1 MNKSYKLIDKRNI
14 PELHGDVSFLKHIKT
29 GAELLLLDNKN
40 HNKTFA
46 IGFKTPPEDSTGV
59 AHIVEHSTL
68 SGSRK
73 YKTKE
78 PFMDMVAS
86 SVQTFLNAMTYPDKT
101 LYPISSRNDKDFRQL
116 MDVYLDAVF
125 YPEMRENKKI
135 FYQEGWHPEIEE
147 DRLIANGVVFN
158 EMKGVYSD
166 PANRVSDMVREKL
179 HPSGT
184 YSHDSGGNPDN
195 IPDLTFENFLNFHK
209 RYYHPSNSYI
219 FLAGDMDFEE
229 RLAYLDEAYLS
240 AFDAVDPQSDIVGHS
255 MYDSPKEFSGTY
267 DLSED
272 EDPDGKSYFALSFFS
287 KTDPTP
293 EDLLLRSFFQ
303 ELLVESE
310 NGLIKKRLR
319 DAAIGEDVYS
329 ELSTSNTLDFTIY
342 CYHAKTE
349 RYDDFK
355 RIVMETLEDVAN
367 KGIDEDVLQATL
379 EKFEFTVRRGGGAHA
394 DLIQYIGAL
403 NTWLYGQ
410 NPLDGMELSPKL
422 DALREKIGTDFFQ
435 KAVKEYF
442 LDVPHRVAMRIDP
455 EIGKEKRIEEKRR
468 EKQRAAYAALSAS
481 EREEIMALSQ
491 DLKAYQEAPD
501 SEEAKATIPKLE
513 LSDLSKKITSIPRKV
528 TTLSDITVTTN
539 PLNTNG
545 ILYTN
550 WAFNMKHLNLD
561 ELAYASILSDVLGK
575 IATEHYSEAELETE
589 TFLSGGGFTF
599 DTPVEQMNDGYV
611 PYFFISTGA
620 LPRQQARGYAVLEEM
635 LSKSKL
641 HNEARI
647 KTILE
652 TMKADMAASFL
663 QSGHSIVSNRVRVR
677 YSEAAYVDDA
687 LNGLDF
693 YFFVC
698 DLIEKGDYLAVA
710 HKLEAVAKKIF
721 TASRLTANLIA
732 DEEDI
737 LMAEA
742 ALADHLLHFKQ
753 DSYDDAV
760 ISFEPKDINEAF
772 TLNSMVNYVSKG
784 GNLKDTGY
792 AYDGKLVVLANVL
805 SNLFLHKEIR
815 AKGGAYGAGIRI
827 TRFGDVATYS
837 YRDPQVEKTVNVY
850 DHMGD
855 FLESI
860 SMSDRDL
867 TDMIIGVMNVF
878 DPHLAPSAYG
888 ILDFK
893 RFLNGTTA
901 EDLETRKA
909 EAMATTVDDLRSF
922 SDLIRKIMAQDH
934 IVAIGD
940 GERLKATKL
949 FDVYRS
955 LKQ

>member
-1 MNKSYKLIDKRNI
+1 MNRHYKLIDKRNI
-14 PELHGDVSFLKHIKT
+14 SELHGEVSFLKHIKT
-29 GAELLLLDNKN
+29 GAEILLLDNNN

-59 AHIVEHSTL
+59 AHIVEHCTL

-125 YPEMRENKKI
+125 YPEMRENEKI
-135 FYQEGWHPEIEE
+135 FYQEGWHPEIED

-184 YSHDSGGNPDN
+184 YSHDSGGNPDH
-195 IPDLTFENFLNFHK
+195 IPDLTFDDFLNFHR

-240 AFDAVDPQSDIVGHS
+240 EFDAINPKSEIVGHS
-255 MYDSPKEFSGTY
+255 MYDSPKEFTGTY

-272 EDPDGKSYFALSFFS
+272 EDPEGKSYFALSFSS
-287 KTDPTP
+287 KVDPTP

-319 DAAIGEDVYS
+319 DAGIGEDVYS
-329 ELSTSNTLDFTIY
+329 ELSASNTWDFTIY
-342 CYHAKTE
+342 CYHAKKE
-349 RYDDFK
+349 RYEDFR
-355 RIVMETLEDVAN
+355 RIVMETLEDVAEN
-367 KGIDEDVLQATL
+367 GVDEEVLKATL

-394 DLIQYIGAL
+394 DLLQYIGAL

-410 NPLDGMELSPKL
+410 NPLDGLELSPKL
-422 DALREKIGTDFFQ
+422 EALREKIGTDYFQ
-435 KAVKEYF
+435 KAVREFF
-442 LDVPHRVAMRIDP
+442 LDVPHRIVMRIDP
-455 EIGKEKRIEEKRR
+455 EIGKEKRLEEKRR
-468 EKQRAAYAALSAS
+468 EKQKEAYTALSDS
-481 EREEIMALSQ
+481 EREEIISLTR
-491 DLKAYQEAPD
+491 DLNDYQEAPD

-513 LSDLSKKITSIPRKV
+513 LSDLSKKITDIPRNV
-528 TTLSDITVTTN
+528 TELSGITLTTN

-545 ILYTN
+545 IIYTN
-550 WAFNMKHLNLD
+550 WAFNMKHLNLE
-561 ELAYASILSDVLGK
+561 ELAYASVLSDVLGK
-575 IATEHYSEAELETE
+575 IATEHYTEAELETE

-599 DTPVEQMNDGYV
+599 DTPLEQMDEGYA

-635 LSKSKL
+635 LSKSQL
-641 HNEARI
+641 HDEGRL

-652 TMKADMAASFL
+652 TMKADMASSFL
-663 QSGHSIVSNRVRVR
+663 QSGHSIVSNRVRVH
-677 YSEAAYVDDA
+677 YSEAAYVDDRM
-687 LNGLDF
+687 NGLDF

-698 DLIEKGDYLAVA
+698 DLIKKGDYRSVA
-710 HKLEAVAKKIF
+710 DQLEKVAKKIF

-732 DEEDI
+732 DDEEI
-737 LMAEA
+737 PMAEA
-742 ALADHLLHFKQ
+742 ALADHLHHF
-753 DSYDDAV
+753 DRTVYDNASIDYKA
-760 ISFEPKDINEAF
+760 DHQNEAF

-784 GNLKDTGY
+784 GSLQEADYEYN
-792 AYDGKLVVLANVL
+792 GKLVVLANVL

-837 YRDPQVEKTVNVY
+837 YRDPQVEKTIDVY
-850 DHMGD
+850 DRMAD
-855 FLESI
+855 FLKDLTLSE
-860 SMSDRDL
+860 RDL
-867 TDMIIGVMNVF
+867 TDMIIGVMNAF

-888 ILDFK
+888 VLDFK

-901 EDLETRKA
+901 ESIEKKKA

-922 SDLIRKIMAQDH
+922 SDLIKKIMEQNH
-934 IVAIGD
+934 LVAIGD
-940 GERLKATKL
+940 GERLKSGEL

>member
-1 MNKSYKLIDKRNI
+1 MNRHYKLIDKRNI
-14 PELHGDVSFLKHIKT
+14 SELHGEVSFLKHIKT
-29 GAELLLLDNKN
+29 GAEILLLDNKN

-59 AHIVEHSTL
+59 AHIVEHCTL

-125 YPEMRENKKI
+125 YPEMRENEKI
-135 FYQEGWHPEIEE
+135 FYQEGWHPEIED

-184 YSHDSGGNPDN
+184 YSHDSGGNPDH
-195 IPDLTFENFLNFHK
+195 IPDLTFDDFLNFHS

-240 AFDAVDPQSDIVGHS
+240 EFDAINLKSEIVEHS
-255 MYDSPKEFSGTY
+255 MYDSPKEFTGTY

-272 EDPDGKSYFALSFFS
+272 EDPEGKSYFALSFSS
-287 KTDPTP
+287 KVDPTP

-319 DAAIGEDVYS
+319 DAGIGEDVYS
-329 ELSTSNTLDFTIY
+329 ELSASNTWDFTIY
-342 CYHAKTE
+342 CYHAKRE
-349 RYDDFK
+349 RYEDFR
-355 RIVMETLEDVAN
+355 RIVMETLEDVAEN
-367 KGIDEDVLQATL
+367 GVDEEVLKATL

-394 DLIQYIGAL
+394 DLLQYIGAL

-410 NPLDGMELSPKL
+410 NPLDGLELSPKL
-422 DALREKIGTDFFQ
+422 EALREKIGTDYFQ
-435 KAVKEYF
+435 KAVREFF
-442 LDVPHRVAMRIDP
+442 LDVPHRIAMRIDP
-455 EIGKEKRIEEKRR
+455 EIGKEKRLEEKRR
-468 EKQRAAYAALSAS
+468 EKQKEAYTALSDS
-481 EREEIMALSQ
+481 ERKEIISLTR
-491 DLKAYQEAPD
+491 DLNEYQEAPD

-513 LSDLSKKITSIPRKV
+513 LSDLSKKITDIPRNV
-528 TTLSDITVTTN
+528 TELSGITLTTN

-545 ILYTN
+545 IIYTN
-550 WAFNMKHLNLD
+550 WAFDMKHLNLE
-561 ELAYASILSDVLGK
+561 ELAYASVLSDVLGK
-575 IATEHYSEAELETE
+575 IATEHYTEAELETE

-599 DTPVEQMNDGYV
+599 DTPLEQMDEGYV

-635 LSKSKL
+635 LSKSQL
-641 HNEARI
+641 HDEGRL

-652 TMKADMAASFL
+652 TMKADMASSFL
-663 QSGHSIVSNRVRVR
+663 QSGHSIVSNRVRVH
-677 YSEAAYVDDA
+677 YSEAAYVDDRM
-687 LNGLDF
+687 NGLDF

-698 DLIEKGDYLAVA
+698 DLIKKGDYRSIADQ
-710 HKLEAVAKKIF
+710 LEKVAKKIF
-721 TASRLTANLIA
+721 TASRLTVNLIA
-732 DEEDI
+732 DEEEI
-737 LMAEA
+737 SMAEA
-742 ALADHLLHFKQ
+742 ALADHLHHF
-753 DSYDDAV
+753 DGAVYDNASIDYKA
-760 ISFEPKDINEAF
+760 DHQNEAF

-784 GNLKDTGY
+784 GSLQEADYEYN
-792 AYDGKLVVLANVL
+792 GKLVVLANVL

-837 YRDPQVEKTVNVY
+837 YRDPQVEKTIDVY
-850 DHMGD
+850 DRMAD
-855 FLESI
+855 FLKDLTLSE
-860 SMSDRDL
+860 RDL
-867 TDMIIGVMNVF
+867 TDMIIGVMNAF

-888 ILDFK
+888 VLDFK

-901 EDLETRKA
+901 ESIEKKKA
-909 EAMATTVDDLRSF
+909 EAMATTVEDLRGF
-922 SDLIRKIMAQDH
+922 SDLIKKIMEQNH
-934 IVAIGD
+934 LVAIGD
-940 GERLKATKL
+940 GERLKSGEL

>member
-1 MNKSYKLIDKRNI
+1 MNKNYKLIDKRNI
-14 PELHGDVSFLKHIKT
+14 PELHGEVSFLKHIKT

-59 AHIVEHSTL
+59 AHIVEHCTL

-125 YPEMRENKKI
+125 YPEMRENEKI
-135 FYQEGWHPEIEE
+135 FYQEGWHSEIEE
-147 DRLIANGVVFN
+147 DRLVANGVVYN

-184 YSHDSGGNPDN
+184 YSHDSGGNPDY
-195 IPDLTFENFLNFHK
+195 IPDLTFYDFLDFHS

-240 AFDAVDPQSDIVGHS
+240 AFDAIDPESEIAGHS
-255 MYDSPKEFSGTY
+255 MYDSPKEFTGTY

-272 EDPDGKSYFALSFFS
+272 EDPEGKSYFALSFSS
-287 KTDPTP
+287 KVDPTP

-319 DAAIGEDVYS
+319 DAGIGEDVYS
-329 ELSTSNTLDFTIY
+329 ELSASNTWDFTIY
-342 CYHAKTE
+342 CYHAKKE
-349 RYDDFK
+349 RYEDFR
-355 RIVMETLEDVAN
+355 RIVMETLEDVAKN
-367 KGIDEDVLQATL
+367 GIDEEVLKATL

-410 NPLDGMELSPKL
+410 NPLDGLELSPKL
-422 DALREKIGTDFFQ
+422 EALREKIGTDFFQ
-435 KAVKEYF
+435 EAIKEFF

-455 EIGKEKRIEEKRR
+455 EIGKEKRLEEKRR
-468 EKQRAAYAALSAS
+468 EKQKAAYAALSDS
-481 EREEIMALSQ
+481 EREEIEALAQ

-501 SEEAKATIPKLE
+501 SKEAKATIPKLE
-513 LSDLSKKITSIPRKV
+513 LSDLSKKITSIPRNV
-528 TTLSDITVTTN
+528 TELSGITLTTN

-545 ILYTN
+545 IIYTN
-550 WAFNMKHLNLD
+550 WAFDMKHLDLE

-575 IATEHYSEAELETE
+575 ISTEHYTESELETE

-599 DTPVEQMNDGYV
+599 DTPVEQMEEGYV

-641 HNEARI
+641 HDKGRL

-652 TMKADMAASFL
+652 TMKADMASSFL
-663 QSGHSIVSNRVRVR
+663 QSGHSIVSNRVRVH
-677 YSEAAYVDDA
+677 YSEAAFVDDA

-698 DLIEKGDYLAVA
+698 DLIEKGDYQSVA
-710 HKLEAVAKKIF
+710 DKLEKVAKKIF
-721 TASRLTANLIA
+721 TTSRLTANLIA
-732 DEEDI
+732 DEEEI

-742 ALADHLLHFKQ
+742 ALADHLHHFDQ
-753 DSYDDAV
+753 AVYDNSV
-760 ISFEPKDINEAF
+760 ISFEKSDLNEAF

-784 GNLKDTGY
+784 GSLKEAGY
-792 AYDGKLVVLANVL
+792 EYNGKLVVLANVL

-837 YRDPQVEKTVNVY
+837 YRDPQVEKTIDVY
-850 DHMGD
+850 DHMAD
-855 FLESI
+855 FLKDLSLSE
-860 SMSDRDL
+860 RDL
-867 TDMIIGVMNVF
+867 TDMIIGVMNAF

-888 ILDFK
+888 VLDFK
-893 RFLNGTTA
+893 RFLNGTTTEA
-901 EDLETRKA
+901 IEKRKA
-909 EAMATTVDDLRSF
+909 EAMTTTVDDLRSF
-922 SDLIRKIMAQDH
+922 SDLIRKTMAQNNL
-934 IVAIGD
+934 VAIGD
-940 GERLKATKL
+940 AERLKSGEL
-949 FDVYRS
+949 FDIYRS

>member
-1 MNKSYKLIDKRNI
+1 MNRHYKLIDKRNI
-14 PELHGDVSFLKHIKT
+14 SELHGEVSFLKHIKT
-29 GAELLLLDNKN
+29 GAEILLLDNKN

-59 AHIVEHSTL
+59 AHIVEHCTL

-125 YPEMRENKKI
+125 YPEMRENEKI
-135 FYQEGWHPEIEE
+135 FYQEGWHPEIED

-184 YSHDSGGNPDN
+184 YSHDSGGNPDH
-195 IPDLTFENFLNFHK
+195 IPDLTFNDFLNFHS

-240 AFDAVDPQSDIVGHS
+240 EFDAINPNSEIVGHS
-255 MYDSPKEFSGTY
+255 MYDSPKEFTGTY

-272 EDPDGKSYFALSFFS
+272 EDPEGKSYFALSFSS
-287 KTDPTP
+287 KVDPTP

-319 DAAIGEDVYS
+319 DAGIGEDVYS
-329 ELSTSNTLDFTIY
+329 ELSASNTWDFTIY
-342 CYHAKTE
+342 CYHAKRE
-349 RYDDFK
+349 RYEDFR
-355 RIVMETLEDVAN
+355 RIVMETLEDVAEN
-367 KGIDEDVLQATL
+367 GVDEEVLKATL

-394 DLIQYIGAL
+394 DLLQYIGAL

-410 NPLDGMELSPKL
+410 NPLDGLELSPKL
-422 DALREKIGTDFFQ
+422 EALREKIGTDYFQ
-435 KAVKEYF
+435 KAVREFF
-442 LDVPHRVAMRIDP
+442 LDVPHRIAMRIDP
-455 EIGKEKRIEEKRR
+455 EIGKEKRLEEKRI
-468 EKQRAAYAALSAS
+468 EKQKEAYTTLSDS
-481 EREEIMALSQ
+481 EREEIISLTR
-491 DLKAYQEAPD
+491 DLNDYQEAPD

-513 LSDLSKKITSIPRKV
+513 LSDLSKKITDIPRNV
-528 TTLSDITVTTN
+528 TELSGITLTTN

-545 ILYTN
+545 IIYTN
-550 WAFNMKHLNLD
+550 WAFDMKHLNLE
-561 ELAYASILSDVLGK
+561 ELAYASVLSDVLGK
-575 IATEHYSEAELETE
+575 IATEHYTEAELETE

-599 DTPVEQMNDGYV
+599 DTPLEQMDEGYV

-635 LSKSKL
+635 LSKSQL
-641 HNEARI
+641 HDEGRL

-652 TMKADMAASFL
+652 TMKADMASSFL
-663 QSGHSIVSNRVRVR
+663 QSGHSIVSNRVRVH
-677 YSEAAYVDDA
+677 YSEAAYVDDRM
-687 LNGLDF
+687 NGLDF

-698 DLIEKGDYLAVA
+698 DLIKKGDYRSVA
-710 HKLEAVAKKIF
+710 DQLEKVAKKIF
-721 TASRLTANLIA
+721 TASRLTTNLIA
-732 DEEDI
+732 DEEEI
-737 LMAEA
+737 SMAEA
-742 ALADHLLHFKQ
+742 ALADHLHHF
-753 DSYDDAV
+753 DGAVYDNASIDYKA
-760 ISFEPKDINEAF
+760 DHQNEAF

-784 GNLKDTGY
+784 GSLQEADYEYN
-792 AYDGKLVVLANVL
+792 GKLVVLANVL

-837 YRDPQVEKTVNVY
+837 YRDPQVEKTIDVY
-850 DHMGD
+850 DRMAD
-855 FLESI
+855 FLKDLTLSE
-860 SMSDRDL
+860 RDL
-867 TDMIIGVMNVF
+867 TDMIIGVMNAF

-888 ILDFK
+888 VLDFK

-901 EDLETRKA
+901 ESIEKKKA
-909 EAMATTVDDLRSF
+909 EAMATTVEDLRGF
-922 SDLIRKIMAQDH
+922 SDLIQKIMEQNH
-934 IVAIGD
+934 LVAIGD
-940 GERLKATKL
+940 GERLKSGEL

>member
-1 MNKSYKLIDKRNI
+1 MNRHYKLIDKRNI
-14 PELHGDVSFLKHIKT
+14 SELHGEVSFLKHIKT
-29 GAELLLLDNKN
+29 GAEILLLDNNN

-59 AHIVEHSTL
+59 AHIVEHCTL

-125 YPEMRENKKI
+125 YPEMRENEKI
-135 FYQEGWHPEIEE
+135 FYQEGWHPEIED

-166 PANRVSDMVREKL
+166 PTNRVSDMVREKL

-184 YSHDSGGNPDN
+184 YSHDSGGNPDH
-195 IPDLTFENFLNFHK
+195 IPDLTFDDFLNFHS

-240 AFDAVDPQSDIVGHS
+240 EFDAINPKSEIVGHS
-255 MYDSPKEFSGTY
+255 MYDSPKKFTGTY

-272 EDPDGKSYFALSFFS
+272 ENPEGKSYFALSFSS
-287 KTDPTP
+287 KVDPTP

-319 DAAIGEDVYS
+319 DAGIGEDVYS
-329 ELSTSNTLDFTIY
+329 ELSASNTWDFTIY
-342 CYHAKTE
+342 CYHAKRE
-349 RYDDFK
+349 RYEDFR
-355 RIVMETLEDVAN
+355 RIVMETLEDVAEN
-367 KGIDEDVLQATL
+367 GVDEEVLKATL

-394 DLIQYIGAL
+394 DLLQYIGAL

-410 NPLDGMELSPKL
+410 NPLDGLELSPKL
-422 DALREKIGTDFFQ
+422 EALREKIGTDYFQ
-435 KAVKEYF
+435 KAVREFF
-442 LDVPHRVAMRIDP
+442 LDVPHRIAMRIDP
-455 EIGKEKRIEEKRR
+455 EIGKEKRLEEKRR
-468 EKQRAAYAALSAS
+468 EKQKEAYTALSDA
-481 EREEIMALSQ
+481 EREEIISLTR
-491 DLKAYQEAPD
+491 DLNDYQEAPD

-513 LSDLSKKITSIPRKV
+513 LSDLSKKITDIPRNV
-528 TTLSDITVTTN
+528 TELSGITLTTN

-545 ILYTN
+545 IIYTN
-550 WAFNMKHLNLD
+550 WAFDMKHLNLE
-561 ELAYASILSDVLGK
+561 ELVYASVLSDVLGK
-575 IATEHYSEAELETE
+575 IATEHYTEAELETE

-599 DTPVEQMNDGYV
+599 DTPLEQMDEGYV

-635 LSKSKL
+635 LSKSQL
-641 HNEARI
+641 HDEGRL

-652 TMKADMAASFL
+652 TMKADMASSFL
-663 QSGHSIVSNRVRVR
+663 QSGHSIVSNRVRVH
-677 YSEAAYVDDA
+677 YSEAAYVDDRM
-687 LNGLDF
+687 NGLDF

-698 DLIEKGDYLAVA
+698 DLIKKGDYRSVA
-710 HKLEAVAKKIF
+710 DQLEKVAKKIF

-732 DEEDI
+732 DDKEI
-737 LMAEA
+737 SMAEA
-742 ALADHLLHFKQ
+742 ALADHLHHF
-753 DSYDDAV
+753 DRTVYDNASIDYKA
-760 ISFEPKDINEAF
+760 DHQNEAF

-784 GNLKDTGY
+784 GSLQEADYEYN
-792 AYDGKLVVLANVL
+792 GKLVVLANVL

-837 YRDPQVEKTVNVY
+837 YRDPQVEKTIDVY
-850 DHMGD
+850 DRMAD
-855 FLESI
+855 FLKDLTLSE
-860 SMSDRDL
+860 RDL
-867 TDMIIGVMNVF
+867 TDMIIGVMNAF

-888 ILDFK
+888 VLDFK

-901 EDLETRKA
+901 ESIEKKKA
-909 EAMATTVDDLRSF
+909 EAMATTVEDLRGF
-922 SDLIRKIMAQDH
+922 SDLIQKIMEQNH
-934 IVAIGD
+934 LVAIGD
-940 GERLKATKL
+940 GERLKSGEL